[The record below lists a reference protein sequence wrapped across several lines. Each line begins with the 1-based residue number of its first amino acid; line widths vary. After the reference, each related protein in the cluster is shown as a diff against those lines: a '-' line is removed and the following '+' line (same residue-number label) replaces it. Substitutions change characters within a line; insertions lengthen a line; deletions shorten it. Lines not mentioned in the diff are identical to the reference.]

1 MQTNQS
7 LLRRHVSR
15 AACLLSL
22 TLATKLPAANWA
34 WSTAPANGNVAG
46 NNWTSGTTP
55 GAATATPVSGDSLYF
70 GTSSLTTLTN
80 NASAFTFGGL
90 TFNAGASAF
99 IINSNSFTLSGGIT
113 NNSANP
119 QAINTPVVL
128 SGGNSLAGTGNLTL
142 GGIVSGSGTLA
153 MVGTGLATLSAA
165 NTASGAIT
173 VSAGELDIYGWGTA
187 AVTVG
192 NSATTATLGIKGGTL
207 ALGAN
212 TFTLG
217 NGTSSAYAGIVNQTA
232 GTVSFTSGTAMIVGN
247 GSGGAGTYNLSGGTL
262 TSGSFSSTSRGV
274 MLGVNNGCSATFNLS
289 GTGSLL
295 LSSAELAVGRDDSA
309 VTNCTVA
316 YNQSG
321 GTATIGYLSIGGQS
335 GSTTTTAAFT
345 ISNGTFAANNFQRLV
360 AAASSSAN
368 LTLGGAAQVILPAF
382 PVPTGT
388 ANLTLDFTTGFLAP
402 AATSPA
408 YLGGLTHAYLTANG
422 VNFNVGTGTN
432 ISVSQVF
439 QDKTTGGTFTKSGL
453 GTLSLS
459 GVSTY
464 TGVTTVKAG
473 ELAGVTGGSLVNSAV
488 AVTPASGVATLGVL
502 YTGGNA
508 QWTCGSLTFNA
519 GGSGTGLEFAFVT
532 PPSPT
537 TAPLNVAGNL
547 TFGVTPA
554 LTVDVA
560 NVGVGVYPLVVVGGS
575 APSAVPVL
583 NWSPASRQG
592 STSGTLAWGGSGFS
606 AKTLVLTVTS
616 IAEPLVWSSASA
628 PWDVNDSTNLV
639 WKSGATPTATY
650 YQQGTGLLNDQVV
663 FADTYITANPA
674 VALNSTVT
682 PAGVTFNN
690 STYSY
695 TLSGTG
701 GISGA
706 TALLKSG
713 TNAVTLS
720 TPNTY
725 TGGTVINAGTVNT
738 GVAGGLGNAGV
749 TLASAATLNLTAGG
763 VTYNSLNA
771 GINGSGTVNIT
782 TGSGSGAVL
791 VNGTN
796 AGFNGI
802 LNVGVNSTGG
812 KIQLNGALGS
822 GTTVN
827 ILSNST
833 VYVNGATQTC
843 ALVLNGGITG
853 EAFGQARIEANAV
866 WAGPL
871 TLAGPVIG
879 GTNGT
884 IGANSGT
891 GYLTGPIGQTNGVQS
906 LIKIG
911 GGTDVLS
918 GTNTYSG
925 PTVVNQG
932 TLTVLGNQTL
942 ATGGYLVSTNSLN
955 GCALNLG
962 GSTQTVPTTALVTSG
977 QAVQVGNTV
986 AVGTGFST
994 ITIAGASGF
1003 PTFVTNNG
1011 TLWCGRDSGFT
1022 VNPYATWIQNGDL
1035 TIEEQG
1041 GYVANY
1047 TISAGGTFIYAGP
1060 DPINATVGGSAL
1072 DNMIISGTLL
1082 TAQGFTFNDLGT
1094 SYPLLT
1100 LSSGGVIALSAN
1112 IPQFITTA
1120 GSGTLGRFLV
1130 GTNAV
1135 INTAGYSTAIGLPL
1149 GNVASQTGSLVKSG
1163 AGTLELDAVNTYTG
1177 PTTVSGGTLLLGASA
1192 VLNSGTIVL
1201 TNNGTLDVSA
1211 QGTYSLAPTN
1221 ILSGNGTIIGSV
1233 ADSAGTQ
1240 FYPGGSGPIG
1250 TLNFNANLTLAGGD
1264 TLNFDFSNGGSND
1277 VVIVGGAL
1285 LLNGTTTL
1293 NLAKWPL
1300 TSGFKVGSY
1309 VLLQVTNGIG
1319 GSGSFVLF
1327 NAPGRQNCNLVINTV
1342 GAVQQVVLTVGNSG
1356 APASLAWAGG
1366 QNNNA
1371 WDTQTTAN
1379 WLNSASPDYFFS
1391 GDSVTF
1397 GNVPAANAQVN
1408 IAAPAVAPGPIVFTG
1423 TNNYL
1428 LASSGGYITGIASL
1442 TQNGP
1447 GSVTL
1452 ATANDYS
1459 GGTVINGG
1467 SLILGDG
1474 TANNGSILGNITD
1487 NGTLAVA
1494 NPNDATLAN
1503 NISGSGSVFAA
1514 GPGVLTLTG
1523 NNSYNGGTLINSNTT
1538 LVATA
1543 PGALGLPV
1551 TNNVISVGAN
1561 GVLSLHAAGNFT
1573 LTNWITGSGAL
1584 VQHGANGTT
1593 LLNSNGFSGGVT
1605 IELGAVIVGNS
1616 NALGTGPILI
1626 DNQGAGAG
1634 AYAQLFLKNGV
1645 TLTNAITLGTAS
1657 SYFQGLLMV
1666 DAGGYAFGGANGS
1679 GTGSDTNGATFAG
1692 PITYAPGTVGHGGQF
1707 CGPNSGNS
1715 WLFITGP
1722 VTNTGGSVVVR
1733 NGRVQ
1738 LSGAGDYAGL
1748 TVAAGL
1754 TSLGANNGVCT
1765 NAALGIA
1772 ASGNATFDLR
1782 GFNQAFTELSSSAT
1796 YTAIITNSSS
1806 LPATLAFTPTSS
1818 TYGGS
1823 IGGNIN
1829 LVVNGSGIL
1838 SLTATNHYTG
1848 NTTINGG
1855 TLELAYLQLATN
1867 ATVTIASGATLQ
1879 LDDATTNLVGSL
1891 VLAGVSQPA
1900 GVYNSAN
1907 TPAITGA
1914 GSLVVAASGP
1924 GTFTNPTGITGINL
1938 NGGILALTATNGQAG
1953 CAYYLLTT
1961 TNVAAPV
1968 NQWTVVAT
1976 NVLKAAGAYT
1986 FVGTNVF
1993 IPAAAQQYFML
2004 SSTNYNH

>member
-7 LLRRHVSR
+7 LRRRHVSR
-15 AACLLSL
+15 AALLLGL
-22 TLATKLPAANWA
+22 TLATKLSAANWA

-46 NNWTSGTTP
+46 NNWTSGATP
-55 GAATATPVSGDSLYF
+55 GTATATPVSGDSLYF

-99 IINSNSFTLSGGIT
+99 ILNSNSFTLSGGIT
-113 NNSANP
+113 NNSALL
-119 QAINTPVVL
+119 QTINTPVVL
-128 SGGNSLAGTGNLTL
+128 SGSDTLAGSGNLTL

-153 MVGTGLATLSAA
+153 MLGTGLATLSAA
-165 NTASGAIT
+165 NTASGALT
-173 VSAGELDIYGWGTA
+173 VSAGELDLNGWGAA

-192 NSATTATLGIKGGTL
+192 NTATTATLGIKGGTV
-207 ALGAN
+207 ALGGS

-217 NGTSSAYAGIVNQTA
+217 SGTSSAYAGIVNQTA
-232 GTVSFTSGTAMIVGN
+232 GTLSFTGGTALIVGN

-262 TSGSFSSTSRGV
+262 TSGSYSSTSRGV
-274 MLGVNNGCSATFNLS
+274 MLGVNTGCSASFNLS

-295 LSSAELAVGRDDSA
+295 LGSAELAVGRDDSG
-309 VTNCTVA
+309 VTGCTVA

-345 ISNGTFAANNFQRLV
+345 ISNGTFAANNFQHLA
-360 AAASSSAN
+360 AAASSSAT
-368 LTLGGAAQVILPAF
+368 LTLGGSAQVILPAF
-382 PVPTGT
+382 PVPAGT
-388 ANLTLDFTTGFLAP
+388 VNMTFDFGSGYLAP
-402 AATSPA
+402 AAASPA

-432 ISVSQVF
+432 ITVSQAF
-439 QDKTTGGTFTKSGL
+439 QDKTTGGTLTKSGL

-459 GVSTY
+459 GASTY

-473 ELAGVTGGSLVNSAV
+473 ELTGVTGGSLANSAV
-488 AVTPASGVATLGVL
+488 LVTPASGVASVGVL

-508 QWTCGSLTFNA
+508 QWTCGSLSFNA
-519 GGSGTGLEFAFVT
+519 GGSGTGLEFAFVA

-554 LTVDVA
+554 VTVNVA
-560 NVGVGVYPLVVVGGS
+560 NVGVGTYPLIVVGGT
-575 APSAVPVL
+575 APSAVPAL
-583 NWSPASRQG
+583 NWSPAGRQ
-592 STSGTLAWGGSGFS
+592 SATSGSLAWGGSGFG
-606 AKTLVLTVTS
+606 ANTLVLTVTS
-616 IAEPLVWSSASA
+616 SPEPLFWSSASA
-628 PWDVNDSTNLV
+628 PWDVNDATNLV
-639 WKSGATPTATY
+639 WKFGATPTATY

-663 FADTYITANPA
+663 FADTYIAANPT
-674 VALNSTVT
+674 VTLNSTVT
-682 PAGVTFNN
+682 PASVTFNN

-695 TLSGTG
+695 TLSGTA

-706 TALLKSG
+706 TALTKSG
-713 TNAVTLS
+713 TSGVTLS

-725 TGGTVINAGTVNT
+725 TGGTVINAGAINT
-738 GVAGGLGNAGV
+738 GVGGGLGNAGV
-749 TLASAATLNLTAGG
+749 TVASAATLNLTAGG
-763 VTYNSLNA
+763 VTYNGLNA

-802 LNVGVNSTGG
+802 LNVGLNSTGG
-812 KIQLNGALGS
+812 KIQLNGPLGS
-822 GTTVN
+822 GATVN

-833 VYVNGATQTC
+833 VYVSGSTQTC

-853 EAFGQARIEANAV
+853 EALGQARIEANAV
-866 WAGPL
+866 WAGPV
-871 TLAGPVIG
+871 TIAAPVIG
-879 GTNGT
+879 ATNGT
-884 IGANSGT
+884 LGANSGT
-891 GYLTGPIGQTNGVQS
+891 GFVTGPIGQTNGVQS

-911 GGTDVLS
+911 GGADVLS
-918 GTNTYSG
+918 GTNTYTG

-932 TLTVLGNQTL
+932 TLTLLGNQTL
-942 ATGGYLVSTNSLN
+942 ATGGYLVSTNNLN
-955 GCALNLG
+955 GGTLNLG
-962 GSTQTVPTTALVTSG
+962 STTQSAPTIALVAAG
-977 QAVQVGNTV
+977 QTVQVGNTV
-986 AVGTGFST
+986 AGGTSFST
-994 ITIAGASGF
+994 INLAAASNF
-1003 PTFVTNNG
+1003 ATTVTNNG

-1022 VNPYATWIQNGDL
+1022 VGTNATWIQNGDL
-1035 TIEEQG
+1035 TVEEQG

-1047 TISAGGTFIYAGP
+1047 TISAGGTFVYAGP
-1060 DPINATVGGSAL
+1060 DPINATVGGSAQ
-1072 DNMIISGTLL
+1072 DNMIIAGTLL

-1094 SYPLLT
+1094 SYPQLT

-1112 IPQFITTA
+1112 IPQFITTT
-1120 GSGTLGRFLV
+1120 GSGTSGRFLV
-1130 GTNAV
+1130 GTNGV
-1135 INTAGYSTAIGLPL
+1135 FNTAGYSTAVGLPL
-1149 GNVASQTGSLVKSG
+1149 GNVSGQTGSLVKSG
-1163 AGTLELDAVNTYTG
+1163 AGTLELDALNTYTG

-1192 VLNSGTIVL
+1192 VLNSGTIIL
-1201 TNNGTLDVSA
+1201 TNNATLDVSA

-1221 ILSGNGTIIGSV
+1221 ILAGSGTINGSV
-1233 ADSAGTQ
+1233 ADSTGTQ

-1285 LLNGTTTL
+1285 VLNGTTTL

-1319 GSGSFVLF
+1319 GNGSFVLF
-1327 NAPGRQNCNLVINTV
+1327 NAPGRQNCNLVTNTV
-1342 GAVQQVVLTVGNSG
+1342 GSVQQVVLTVGNSG
-1356 APASLAWAGG
+1356 APASLTWAGG

-1371 WDTQTTAN
+1371 WDTQTTPN
-1379 WLNSASPDYFFS
+1379 WLNSGSTDYFFS

-1408 IAAPAVAPGPIVFTG
+1408 VAGPAVAPGPMVFTG

-1428 LASSGGYITGIASL
+1428 VESIGGYLTGIASL

-1447 GSVTL
+1447 GTVTL

-1494 NPNDATLAN
+1494 NPNDQTLAN
-1503 NISGSGSVFAA
+1503 NISGSGAVFAA

-1523 NNSYNGGTLINSNTT
+1523 NNSYTGGTLVNSNTT
-1538 LVATA
+1538 LVAMA
-1543 PGALGLPV
+1543 PGALGLPL
-1551 TNNVISVGAN
+1551 TNNLISVGAN
-1561 GVLSLHAAGNFT
+1561 GVLNLHSAGNFT
-1573 LTNWITGSGAL
+1573 LTNLVTGSGAL
-1584 VQHGANGTT
+1584 VQDGASGTT

-1605 IELGAVIVGNS
+1605 IELGALIVGNS
-1616 NALGTGPILI
+1616 NAVGTGPILI

-1657 SYFQGLLMV
+1657 SYYQGLLMV
-1666 DAGGYAFGGANGS
+1666 DAGGYAFGGANAS
-1679 GTGSDTNGATFAG
+1679 GTGTDTNGATFAG

-1707 CGPNSGNS
+1707 CGPINGNN

-1738 LSGAGDYAGL
+1738 FSGAGDYAGL

-1772 ASGNATFDLR
+1772 ASANATFDLR
-1782 GFNQAFTELSSSAT
+1782 GFNQSFTELSSSAS

-1823 IGGNIN
+1823 IGGNIH
-1829 LVVNGSGIL
+1829 LVVNGSGSL
-1838 SLTATNHYTG
+1838 NLTATNPYTG
-1848 NTTINGG
+1848 NTIINGG
-1855 TLELAYLQLATN
+1855 TLELAYPQFATN
-1867 ATVTIASGATLQ
+1867 STVSIASGATLQ
-1879 LDDATTNLVGSL
+1879 LDNLTTNLVGSL
-1891 VLAGVSQPA
+1891 VIAGVTQPA
-1900 GVYNSAN
+1900 GVYNSDS
-1907 TPAITGA
+1907 TPAITGS
-1914 GSLVVAASGP
+1914 GSLIVASSGP
-1924 GTFTNPTGITGINL
+1924 GKFTNPTGITSINL
-1938 NGGILALTATNGQAG
+1938 GTGILTLTATNGQAG
-1953 CAYYLLTT
+1953 CAYYLLTS

-1976 NVLKAAGAYT
+1976 NVLKAAGPYT

-2004 SSTNYNH
+2004 SNTNYNH